1 MDIGLYSIST
11 SVQPSS
17 HPCPTIA
24 LSLWN
29 DGSMVRRLKTQFTDR
44 MLTDPH
50 RGTISALQS
59 TTKSYVGELLCRLS
73 LGAAEAPFF
82 SYDHIPYFQVCIIA
96 KLSRGCIFL
105 MSSWYRADEL
115 AHRIGIL
122 YAGVALANMYVLH
135 IYKDEVI

>member
-1 MDIGLYSIST
+1 
-11 SVQPSS
+11 
-17 HPCPTIA
+17 
-24 LSLWN
+24 
-29 DGSMVRRLKTQFTDR
+29 MVRRLKTQFTDR

-59 TTKSYVGELLCRLS
+59 TTKSYVGELLCRLF

-82 SYDHIPYFQVCIIA
+82 SYDPFLIYIHVCIIA
-96 KLSRGCIFL
+96 NLSRGCIFL

-122 YAGVALANMYVLH
+122 YAGVALANM
-135 IYKDEVI
+135 